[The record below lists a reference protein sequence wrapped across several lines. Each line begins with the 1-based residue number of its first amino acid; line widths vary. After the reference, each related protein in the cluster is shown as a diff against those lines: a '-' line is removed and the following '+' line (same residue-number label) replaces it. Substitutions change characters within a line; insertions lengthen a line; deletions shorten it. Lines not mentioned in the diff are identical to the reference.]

1 MPEFDLSAE
10 DALRLNVLLANQPQA
25 IRVNES
31 SMTLFGLLKD
41 GEISIKLNPNCSDDR
56 YLKQVRS
63 LLSERALGN
72 PAGYPLYLQRWT
84 RMGKMRDESLNQL
97 LKLGDP
103 EAVFA
108 VVCAEGLTDELARR
122 AWWASEEPENARRML
137 QTEAV
142 AEGRTGK
149 LLARYL
155 VEYLPFE
162 TETEAM
168 IESVRVAMRPG
179 LLSHPEREALWKKSV
194 RKIPYLTGFIA
205 ADPDALPGEMPHR
218 SDLFTVRAALSS
230 DQQPAAEL
238 LIKSLSEQGQQFLDA
253 CSRILAK
260 PPTQDVIT
268 TTMEVLRRYYAALRP
283 SGDPDLTLAELQ
295 EEAARFTRSD
305 PTLLSLIAKLPALR
319 PEIEA
324 MRILSG
330 VGYGVLR
337 PLLKGSSASGGLL
350 RRKLESVLQGIAEQI
365 NLLLGKATSSP
376 A

>member
-1 MPEFDLSAE
+1 
-10 DALRLNVLLANQPQA
+10 
-25 IRVNES
+25 
-31 SMTLFGLLKD
+31 
-41 GEISIKLNPNCSDDR
+41 
-56 YLKQVRS
+56 
-63 LLSERALGN
+63 
-72 PAGYPLYLQRWT
+72 
-84 RMGKMRDESLNQL
+84 
-97 LKLGDP
+97 
-103 EAVFA
+103 
-108 VVCAEGLTDELARR
+108 
-122 AWWASEEPENARRML
+122 
-137 QTEAV
+137 
-142 AEGRTGK
+142 
-149 LLARYL
+149 
-155 VEYLPFE
+155 
-162 TETEAM
+162 
-168 IESVRVAMRPG
+168 MRPG

-268 TTMEVLRRYYAALRP
+268 TTMMVLRRYYAALRP
-283 SGDPDLTLAELQ
+283 AGDPDLTLAELQ

-324 MRILSG
+324 MCILSG

-365 NLLLGKATSSP
+365 NLLLGKTTSSP
-376 A
+376 G